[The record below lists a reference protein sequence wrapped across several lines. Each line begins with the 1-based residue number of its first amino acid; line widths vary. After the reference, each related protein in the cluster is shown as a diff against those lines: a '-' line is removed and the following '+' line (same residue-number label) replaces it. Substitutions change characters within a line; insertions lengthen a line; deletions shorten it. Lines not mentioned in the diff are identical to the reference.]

1 MTGCDHIRGELGG
14 YVLGA
19 LEADEAASVR
29 QHIDRCAKCASEHAS
44 LMELPGLLDLAQ
56 GIDAA
61 AGPAPTVEER
71 LLDNIARAP
80 RNRRAR
86 PRLLG
91 WLRRPSR
98 PFAVAAIGLACAVIG
113 AAAAAL
119 TLPRDDDSA
128 GQMPS
133 YQVVLKGTAAM
144 PHASARAALETVPG
158 GTSVLLWVSGLQG
171 DPDTVY
177 EVRCDK
183 GHYSISAGTFRA
195 DREGRANLTLTT
207 ALRKDDYDHIR
218 IVRHDWD
225 QATRQATQTNV
236 LTGKLS

>member
-1 MTGCDHIRGELGG
+1 MTGCDHIRHDLGG

-19 LEADEAASVR
+19 LEPDEAADVR
-29 QHIDRCAKCASEHAS
+29 QHIDRCARCASEHAS

-61 AGPAPTVEER
+61 AAPAAAVEER
-71 LLDNIARAP
+71 LLDNVARSP
-80 RNRRAR
+80 RGTRSRSRLVRLPKRPRRA
-86 PRLLG
+86 LALG
-91 WLRRPSR
+91 
-98 PFAVAAIGLACAVIG
+98 AVGLACLAAG
-113 AAAAAL
+113 AAGASIV
-119 TLPRDDDSA
+119 LPGDDEPA

-133 YQVVLKGTAAM
+133 YQVVLKGTSAM
-144 PHASARAALETVPG
+144 PQASARAALETVPG
-158 GTSVLLWVSGLQG
+158 GTSVLLWVSGLTG
-171 DPDTVY
+171 DPDAVY

-207 ALRKDDYDHIR
+207 ALRKGDYDRIR
-218 IVRHDWD
+218 VVRHGWD
-225 QATRQATQTNV
+225 QATRTATQTNV